1 MDPYLETQGLWES
14 FHPALVTHC
23 AAALNQRL
31 PDGYVAKIETRV
43 ALVSLDLPVVQRIPD
58 VLEGHEPDSPVAP
71 SPEPSLS
78 SSSAKDLSVATI
90 EPVTIPL
97 ARGEVQIRQRWIE
110 ISSLPELELITV
122 IEILFPS
129 NKSGS
134 GRAEYLEKR
143 DALIDQPVNLVE
155 IDLLLGG
162 RPMPMRK
169 TLAAGHFH
177 AIVARASDRP
187 NSQVYAWTI
196 RHALPPVPIPL
207 RAPDADVT
215 LELAEAFNLTYE
227 RGRFKRVLRHGSP
240 LPDHLPLSSADRQWA
255 EGLVC

>member
-1 MDPYLETQGLWES
+1 MPGPFPGMDPYLEAQGLWES

-23 AAALNQRL
+23 AEALNQRL

-58 VLEGHEPDSPVAP
+58 VLVAREPDVPATP
-71 SPEPSLS
+71 SPEPPLS
-78 SSSAKDLSVATI
+78 SSSAKDLSVA
-90 EPVTIPL
+90 
-97 ARGEVQIRQRWIE
+97 
-110 ISSLPELELITV
+110 PELELITV
-122 IEILFPS
+122 IEILSPS

-134 GRAEYLEKR
+134 GRAEYLETR

-162 RPMPMRK
+162 RPMPMHK
-169 TLAAGHFH
+169 TLTAGHYH

-187 NSQVYAWTI
+187 DSQVYSWTI

-215 LELAEAFNLTYE
+215 LDLGETFNLTYD

-240 LPDHLPLSSADRQWA
+240 LPDHLPLNSADRQWA